1 MKQYKRILA
10 LGAMLL
16 GILCLAGCVMTV
28 EQMYVLPRRSES
40 YRNLQAVMDT
50 AMKEMTYCA
59 PIAGENQQSVQ
70 MADLNGDGLNEVV
83 AFVKGNGDHPLKI
96 LLFQML
102 DGEYGLS
109 GMIESTGTAFD
120 QVEYIQMDGEPG
132 LELVVGRQVSD
143 QVMRNVTVYRFPG
156 NQPEQMMSVN
166 YRKFLTLDM
175 NHDGMGDLFVLRPGP
190 TDVDYGIV
198 ELYSCNGG
206 TVAKSAEVMLSQPVN
221 QLKRIMTG
229 SLHDGHQAVFVA
241 SMVDES
247 AIVTDVYAV
256 VEDKLTNV
264 SMSNESGTSVKT
276 VRNYY
281 VYSEDIDHDGVLELP
296 SLIATHSPEH
306 AHPNEWEHFIRW
318 YALGSD
324 GREFNK
330 RYTYHNYLQG
340 WYMELE
346 ESYISRLCVLAEDV
360 GRFSFYLWDRNFE
373 TMEKVWSVYVL
384 TGDERSNLAVEDGR
398 FVLRKTDTVVYAGS
412 LEPGA
417 EELGITQEQL
427 IKSFFLIQSDWKTG
441 EM

>member
-1 MKQYKRILA
+1 MKTWKRIVTMA
-10 LGAMLL
+10 AFVIGMV
-16 GILCLAGCVMTV
+16 CLTGCVMTV
-28 EQMYVLPRRSES
+28 DQMYVPPRRSES
-40 YRNLQAVMDT
+40 YRNLQAVMDM
-50 AMKEMTYCA
+50 AMKDVTYCA

-70 MADLNGDGLNEVV
+70 MADLNGDGFNEVV
-83 AFVKGNGDHPLKI
+83 VFVKGNGDHPLKI
-96 LLFQML
+96 LLFQIL
-102 DGEYGLS
+102 EGEYGLL
-109 GMIESTGTAFD
+109 GTIECTGTAFD

-132 LELVVGRQVSD
+132 LELVVGRQVSE

-190 TDVDYGIV
+190 TDTDYGIV

-206 TVAKSAEVMLSQPVN
+206 TVTKSAEVMLSQPVT

-229 SLHDGHQAVFVA
+229 SLHDGHQAVFAA

-247 AIVTDVYAV
+247 TIVTDVYAV
-256 VEDKLTNV
+256 VADKLTNV

-281 VYSEDIDHDGVLELP
+281 VYSEDIDQDGVLELP
-296 SLIATHSPEH
+296 SLIATHSPELG
-306 AHPNEWEHFIRW
+306 HPNDREHFIRW
-318 YALGSD
+318 YAIASD
-324 GREFNK
+324 GSECDK

-340 WYMELE
+340 WYMELDK
-346 ESYISRLCVLAEDV
+346 SYINRLCVLPEDM
-360 GRFSFYLWDRNFE
+360 GRFAFCLWDEHFE
-373 TMEKVWSVYVL
+373 TMEKVWTVYVL

-398 FVLRKTDTVVYAGS
+398 FVLRKTDTVVYAGL
-412 LEPGA
+412 LESGA
-417 EELGITQEQL
+417 EALGITQEEL
-427 IKSFFLIQSDWKTG
+427 TKSFFLIQSDWKTG